1 MKTVVVTGVST
12 GIGRGI
18 AQVLAKSGFRVF
30 GSVRKSGDAEALKQ
44 ELGDRFEPLVFDVTD
59 EAAIAAAA
67 AEVRQ
72 RLAGA
77 RLDGLVNNAGVA
89 INGPLVFQ
97 PPEDFRRQIEIN
109 LVGPFLVTQAFA
121 PLLGVDPALSGAPGR
136 IVNISS
142 VGGKFAAPF
151 IGAYAASK
159 HAIEGYSES
168 LRRELLLF
176 GIDVIII
183 GPGAVVTPIWDK
195 AEAVGLGPY
204 ADTPY
209 AGPMQRF
216 SDYFLAQG
224 RKGLPPERIG
234 EVVLTALT
242 AAKPKVRYAVV
253 PGALMNWVIPRLLP
267 KRMVDRTIGK
277 NVGLLKSD

>member
-1 MKTVVVTGVST
+1 
-12 GIGRGI
+12 
-18 AQVLAKSGFRVF
+18 
-30 GSVRKSGDAEALKQ
+30 
-44 ELGDRFEPLVFDVTD
+44 
-59 EAAIAAAA
+59 
-67 AEVRQ
+67 
-72 RLAGA
+72 
-77 RLDGLVNNAGVA
+77 
-89 INGPLVFQ
+89 
-97 PPEDFRRQIEIN
+97 
-109 LVGPFLVTQAFA
+109 
-121 PLLGVDPALSGAPGR
+121 
-136 IVNISS
+136 
-142 VGGKFAAPF
+142 
-151 IGAYAASK
+151 
-159 HAIEGYSES
+159 
-168 LRRELLLF
+168 
-176 GIDVIII
+176 VIII